1 MARPKKESSH
11 SEDETPEPEL
21 VRVFSQRLGDIV
33 LQNGMVL
40 KYGEVV
46 KVPLDLAQWAEKSFD
61 GLVRIIE

>member
-1 MARPKKESSH
+1 MARSKKDSSH
-11 SEDETPEPEL
+11 SNDETPESEL

-33 LQNGMVL
+33 LENGKVL

-46 KVPLDLAQWAEKSFD
+46 KLPLELAKWAEKSFD

>member
-1 MARPKKESSH
+1 MARPKKEASQ
-11 SEDETPEPEL
+11 PEIENPGPEL

-33 LQNGMVL
+33 LENGTVL

-46 KVPLDLAQWAEKSFD
+46 KVPLELAQWAEKSFD